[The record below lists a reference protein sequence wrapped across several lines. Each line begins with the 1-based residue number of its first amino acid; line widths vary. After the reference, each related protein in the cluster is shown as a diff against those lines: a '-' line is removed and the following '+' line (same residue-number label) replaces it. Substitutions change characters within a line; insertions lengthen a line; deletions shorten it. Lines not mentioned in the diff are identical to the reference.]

1 MIIDAHTHFVPNTF
15 PAVEDR
21 SSGTDWPFMQQISED
36 TSDVIIGGVNFRR
49 VLSRCWNVS
58 RRIAEMPD
66 QGIDKQVLSP
76 MPRLLAYELNPI
88 DGLDLSRYLN
98 KFVSQMIASAPD
110 RFYGLG
116 SVPLQDVNIATKE
129 LTQIQDMGL
138 NGVEVLTNIN
148 GKNLG
153 DKEFRPFLKEAERL
167 GMAIFSHAQ
176 HPTFQERMVGPDPIQ
191 NAIGFPIENGLA
203 ASAVITSG
211 ALEEFPH
218 LRILF
223 SHGGG
228 VLSTILPRLE
238 NAWHRQESLQ
248 KVLPKSPLE
257 YARMCYFDDVVFD
270 ERALRYLIELIG
282 SEQIVIGSDYP
293 FAFRNEIPEQIFTN
307 LDMSKEQR
315 TGISSKNVMR
325 FLGIKSI

>member
-1 MIIDAHTHFVPNTF
+1 MIIDAHTHFVPDTF
-15 PAVEDR
+15 PAVENR
-21 SSGTDWPFMQQISED
+21 ASGTDWPFMQRISED
-36 TSDVIIGGVNFRR
+36 ASDVIIGGINFRR
-49 VLSRCWNVS
+49 VLTRCWDVS

-66 QGIDKQVLSP
+66 QGMDKQVLSP
-76 MPRLLAYELNPI
+76 MPRLLAYELNPM

-98 KFVSQMIASAPD
+98 KFVSKMIANSPD
-110 RFYGLG
+110 SFYGLG
-116 SVPLQDVNIATKE
+116 SVPLQDVDISTKE

-148 GKNLG
+148 GKNLS
-153 DKEFRPFLKEAERL
+153 DTEFRPFLKEAERL

-176 HPTFQERMVGPDPIQ
+176 HPTFQERMVGPDPVQ

-211 ALEEFPH
+211 VLEEFPR

-238 NAWHRQESLQ
+238 NAWQRQESLQ
-248 KVLPKSPLE
+248 KALPRSPLE

-270 ERALRYLIELIG
+270 ERALRYLMDLIG

-293 FAFRNEIPEQIFTN
+293 FAFRNQTPEELFTN
-307 LDMSKEQR
+307 LDLPEEQR
-315 TGISSKNVMR
+315 TAISSKNTLR
-325 FLGIKSI
+325 FLGIE

>member
-1 MIIDAHTHFVPNTF
+1 MIIDAHTHFVPDVF
-15 PAVEDR
+15 PAVENR
-21 SSGTDWPFMQQISED
+21 TSGTDWPFMQRISED
-36 TSDVIIGGVNFRR
+36 TSDVIIGGINFRR
-49 VLSRCWNVS
+49 VLSRCWDVS

-66 QGIDKQVLSP
+66 QGIDRQVLSP
-76 MPRLLAYELNPI
+76 MPRLLAYELSPM

-116 SVPLQDVNIATKE
+116 SVPLQDVGIATKE

-153 DKEFRPFLKEAERL
+153 DTEFKPFLKEAERL

-176 HPTFQERMVGPDPIQ
+176 HPTFQDRMVGPDPVQ

-211 ALEEFPH
+211 ALEEFPN

-238 NAWHRQESLQ
+238 NAWQRQESLQ
-248 KVLPKSPLE
+248 STLPRSPLE

-270 ERALRYLIELIG
+270 ERALRYLMDLIG

-293 FAFRNEIPEQIFTN
+293 FAFRNQIPEEIFTN
-307 LDMSKEQR
+307 LNMSEEQR
-315 TGISSKNVMR
+315 TDISSKNAMR
-325 FLGIKSI
+325 FLGID